1 MQRSSPSFLFRALT
15 LGLALLSASWA
26 QAAEPFRLADTGIL
40 LYGLATLAEVQG
52 DFKSQGLDLRRVP
65 IVTGQDGLKALQS
78 GQADAYLA
86 ADVAAAGQL
95 QSEPGLRILASV
107 GEWDNDDR
115 VLARRDRGITRVEDL
130 AGKRVGVQRGT
141 SFHFLLDRLLA
152 RQGLTEADVRLVPMH
167 TRDQLDAL
175 AQGKLDAIA
184 TRNSFQARAEA
195 LLGAN
200 LQVLDSKGVMVKS
213 VLLITREDI
222 LRRRGDDFVA
232 LLRALNQ
239 AEQRARADL
248 AGTAATLSAPM
259 GGNAGET
266 AGPAEGSAPHPD
278 PGRASAPLPG
288 KDRALAAPPGGQGG
302 SARQQFP
309 GQARAPLPAGRQ
321 THGRHLAVLTPTP
334 EATS

>member
-259 GGNAGET
+259 GET
-266 AGPAEGSAPHPD
+266 PEK
-278 PGRASAPLPG
+278 L
-288 KDRALAAPPGGQGG
+288 RALLKE
-302 SARQQFP
+302 ARLTLTLDEHLLLSLEKIERWQRR
-309 GQARAPLPAGRQ
+309 QAGKADQPASNFLDKLEPRFLRAVKPMGVTLQ
-321 THGRHLAVLTPTP
+321 Y
-334 EATS
+334 